1 MLETTARRASVG
13 EVERRRFGAGA
24 GAGGAESLLEAA
36 DDEAHMSEANV
47 PVGIAQPGAMWTSIF
62 FFFCGR
68 NKPKYRIPNL
78 TYLCCHL
85 VPFSRSRAPT
95 ARPANPAK

>member
-36 DDEAHMSEANV
+36 DDEAHMSEAMC
-47 PVGIAQPGAMWTSIF
+47 PGGDRSAWRDVGARIF
-62 FFFCGR
+62 FFFCGSQ
-68 NKPKYRIPNL
+68 NTES
-78 TYLCCHL
+78 TYL
-85 VPFSRSRAPT
+85 PT
-95 ARPANPAK
+95 EYLT

>member
-1 MLETTARRASVG
+1 MVRESLPCMLETTARRASVG

-36 DDEAHMSEANV
+36 DEEAHIV

-68 NKPKYRIPNL
+68 SQNTEYTALVSSPSL
-78 TYLCCHL
+78 AVLHL
-85 VPFSRSRAPT
+85 PT
-95 ARPANPAK
+95 